1 MSPAHVRP
9 PIACRFVNRCL
20 ERRLAGSDLDDSGAE
35 KFHARNIQ
43 RLALHVDLAH
53 VDYAC
58 AAETRCHGRGGH
70 AVLTRAGLSDDA
82 PLTHALREQNL
93 AERVVDLMRAGMQQ
107 ILALEIN
114 FCAAEFLRQALGE
127 IERGRPAC
135 EIAQQGRHYILK
147 SCIAFC
153 TLRLRRYMV
162 ERDPRRL
169 TASIS

>member
-1 MSPAHVRP
+1 MSPAHVRH
-9 PIACRFVNRCL
+9 PIACRFVNRFL

-43 RLALHVDLAH
+43 RLALHVDLAD
-53 VDYAC
+53 VDYAF

-107 ILALEIN
+107 ILSLEIN
-114 FCAAEFLRQALGE
+114 FSSAHVLLQSLLQLDRAH
-127 IERGRPAC
+127 P
-135 EIAQQGRHYILK
+135 
-147 SCIAFC
+147 
-153 TLRLRRYMV
+153 T
-162 ERDPRRL
+162 
-169 TASIS
+169 